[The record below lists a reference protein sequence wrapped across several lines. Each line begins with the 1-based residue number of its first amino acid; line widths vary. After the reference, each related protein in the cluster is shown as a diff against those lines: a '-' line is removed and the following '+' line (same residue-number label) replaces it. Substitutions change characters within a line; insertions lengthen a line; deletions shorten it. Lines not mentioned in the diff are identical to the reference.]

1 MKKFFGTGVAL
12 ITPFTSTGSVDY
24 KSLKKVLQHTA
35 KGVDYYVVM
44 GTTGESATLS
54 REEKKAVL
62 QFVIDNNPKKLPV
75 VYGIGGNNTREVV
88 ETIKSTSF
96 EGVDALLSVSPYYNK
111 PSQEGIYQHFSHVA
125 MASPV
130 PVILYNVPGRT
141 ASNISAETTIKLSAY
156 PNIIGIKEASGNL
169 EQCMKILERTNFFK
183 REGMIADDFLVI
195 SGDDLLTVPL
205 YSIGAK
211 GVISVLAN
219 AYPEVFQKMR
229 RFAFEG
235 DYKKASAE
243 QFKLLEINGPMY
255 EEGNPVGIKQLM
267 ANMGL
272 CTNNVR
278 LPLVPAS
285 NALKKKIKEAT
296 STSYYWV
303 KPLPGTWF
311 GKSKAKKKKDA

>member
-88 ETIKSTSF
+88 ETIKSTNF

-111 PSQEGIYQHFSHVA
+111 PSQEGIYQHFKAVA
-125 MASPV
+125 DASPV

-141 ASNISAETTIKLSAY
+141 ASNITAETTLRLAAHK
-156 PNIIGIKEASGNL
+156 NIFAIKEASGNI
-169 EQCMKILERTNFFK
+169 EQCMKIAK
-183 REGMIADDFLVI
+183 AMPKDFLLI

-219 AYPEVFQKMR
+219 AYPVVFQKMKEFS
-229 RFAFEG
+229 FAG
-235 DYKKASAE
+235 DFAKASKE
-243 QFKLLEINGPMY
+243 QFKILEINGLMY
-255 EEGNPVGIKQLM
+255 EEGNPVGVKQLM
-267 ANMGL
+267 ADMGL
-272 CTNNVR
+272 CGNHVR
-278 LPLVPAS
+278 LPLVEAS
-285 NALKKKIKEAT
+285 EGLKKKIRVA
-296 STSYYWV
+296 
-303 KPLPGTWF
+303 
-311 GKSKAKKKKDA
+311 AD